1 MILWGAV
8 VRATGSGAGCGAH
21 WPLCHG
27 RILVTTTDTTTVI
40 EWIHRMMSGMLIVN
54 ILIATVLAFRYF
66 SPHSTLRPWSLAVL
80 MFTLFEAVIGAVLVL
95 FELTGENI
103 SVLRGYVM
111 GAHLINTFFLVA
123 CQWIQLNAVAKG
135 PLTITA
141 LIRALRT
148 YPWLSVGALGI
159 LVVSATGAMVA
170 LGDTLFPSSSLAEG
184 FWQTHQPHA
193 HLLVKLRTFHP
204 LIALAVS
211 LSLIIHAKNH
221 IVAHYK
227 TPTPPRSSARMGIWL
242 MILVICQL
250 LMGVF
255 NWLLLVP
262 LWTQLLHLGL
272 ALMVWIA
279 VISSIIAL
287 ARAHPAIS

>member
-1 MILWGAV
+1 
-8 VRATGSGAGCGAH
+8 
-21 WPLCHG
+21 
-27 RILVTTTDTTTVI
+27 
-40 EWIHRMMSGMLIVN
+40 MSGVLIVN
-54 ILIATVLAFRYF
+54 ILITTVLAFRYF
-66 SPHSTLRPWSLAVL
+66 RPGSTIRPWSLAVL
-80 MFTLFEAVIGAVLVL
+80 MFTLFEAVIGAALVL

-123 CQWIQLNAVAKG
+123 CQWMQLSAVAKG

-148 YPWLSVGALGI
+148 YPWLSVGALGV

-193 HLLVKLRTFHP
+193 HLLVRLRTFHP

-211 LSLIIHAKNH
+211 LSLIIHAKNL

-227 TPTPPRSSARMGIWL
+227 TPTPHLLSPRVSARVGIWL
-242 MILVICQL
+242 VILVTCQL
-250 LMGVF
+250 LMGVL

-287 ARAHPAIS
+287 ARTHLDIS

>member
-1 MILWGAV
+1 MILWGAL

-27 RILVTTTDTTTVI
+27 RILVTTTDTASII
-40 EWIHRMMSGMLIVN
+40 EWVHRLMSGLLMIS

-66 SPHSTLRPWSLAVL
+66 SPRSTVRPWAVAVI
-80 MFTLFEAVIGAVLVL
+80 MFTLFEAVIGAALVL
-95 FELTGENI
+95 FGLTGDHI
-103 SVLRGYVM
+103 SILRGYVM

-123 CQWIQLNAVAKG
+123 CQWIQLNTVAKG
-135 PLTITA
+135 PLTLRA
-141 LIRALRT
+141 LIKVLRT

-159 LVVSATGAMVA
+159 LLVSATGAMVA

-184 FWQTHQPHA
+184 FWQAHQPHA
-193 HLLVKLRTFHP
+193 HLLVRLRTFHP

-211 LSLIIHAKNH
+211 LSLIIHAKNL

-227 TPTPPRSSARMGIWL
+227 TPVPHTSSLIGIWL
-242 MILVICQL
+242 VILVISQL
-250 LMGVF
+250 LLGVL

-262 LWTQLLHLGL
+262 LWTQLIHLGL
-272 ALMVWIA
+272 ALMIWTAI
-279 VISSIIAL
+279 ISSIIEL
-287 ARAHPAIS
+287 ARPHAAIV